1 MEKIEVEEEREMEV
15 SREKELFQLGTSGS
29 LQTHCCFSTLIK
41 AGILDF
47 AVLCAEDLKG
57 QEEHR
62 MEQDTALNESA
73 GLGEWGGRW
82 EQGRKELGNK
92 ELPEP
97 RAPRLVLL

>member
-1 MEKIEVEEEREMEV
+1 M
-15 SREKELFQLGTSGS
+15 
-29 LQTHCCFSTLIK
+29 
-41 AGILDF
+41 
-47 AVLCAEDLKG
+47 LCAEDLKG

-62 MEQDTALNESA
+62 MDQDTALDESA